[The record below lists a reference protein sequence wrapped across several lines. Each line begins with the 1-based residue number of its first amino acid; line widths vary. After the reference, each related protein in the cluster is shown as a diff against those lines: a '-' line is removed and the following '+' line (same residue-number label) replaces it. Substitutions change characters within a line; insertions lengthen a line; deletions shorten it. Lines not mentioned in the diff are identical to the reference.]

1 MKVYL
6 NFICGDLSSDQSI
19 YISQNNPIGFS
30 NRERLAAP
38 LINLYMV
45 KCQVTKTIEGAQE
58 PPERGRRET
67 SQASHSRATRHMQP
81 IQAGTQTA
89 HQDTQTTPQESL
101 PKRRASSCTQG
112 GSNQTTKMPPQ
123 GEAIDNCS
131 CFDVVWCR
139 MVLSTPEKMMK
150 QSSMLR
156 TMVGGDLEE
165 ELDSP
170 LKGGWGR
177 LGLVLQ

>member
-1 MKVYL
+1 M
-6 NFICGDLSSDQSI
+6 
-19 YISQNNPIGFS
+19 
-30 NRERLAAP
+30 
-38 LINLYMV
+38 
-45 KCQVTKTIEGAQE
+45 
-58 PPERGRRET
+58 
-67 SQASHSRATRHMQP
+67 
-81 IQAGTQTA
+81 QAGTQTA
-89 HQDTQTTPQESL
+89 HQDTQATPEESM
-101 PKRRASSCTQG
+101 PKRRDKQLHTGRKQPD
-112 GSNQTTKMPPQ
+112 NQNAAQ

-177 LGLVLQ
+177 RGLVLQ

>member
-1 MKVYL
+1 MKNCPKYL
-6 NFICGDLSSDQSI
+6 KNLTPIH
-19 YISQNNPIGFS
+19 ISQTNPIGFS

-67 SQASHSRATRHMQP
+67 SQAPHSRATRHMQP

-89 HQDTQTTPQESL
+89 NQDTQATPQESL
-101 PKRRASSCTQG
+101 PKRRAGSCTQG

-123 GEAIDNCS
+123 GETIDNCS
-131 CFDVVWCR
+131 CFDGVWCW
-139 MVLSTPEKMMK
+139 MVLSTPEKMVEHVG
-150 QSSMLR
+150 QDGRWCPVGRGGVPSNWWLR
-156 TMVGGDLEE
+156 
-165 ELDSP
+165 
-170 LKGGWGR
+170 
-177 LGLVLQ
+177 